1 MIIQNAAEAQAG
13 FSFRGRNYFLY
24 GEYIQ
29 QEALRRFSANEPKIE
44 LSFGYGVNYGEN

>member
-29 QEALRRFSANEPKIE
+29 ARSLKTIFSK
-44 LSFGYGVNYGEN
+44 